1 MRKKVIISILSFL
14 YVIFMSIGT
23 SFTVSSS
30 FKFIIDNLFLVLGLS
45 VLLFFIMYF
54 ILNKIFYI
62 LDNYNKTENKR
73 YNRLLSLFDN
83 HPIIFSCIFII
94 LFYLIYIIAFYPMIL
109 SKDPS
114 FQLLQYFHID
124 NKYSYYSVLLD
135 NNVIITNHHPVVHTL
150 LLGTCVQIGISL
162 FNNVNIGLFL
172 YSIIQISVLVLTLSY
187 TIYFMK
193 SIKISLKYRLVCLLL
208 YALVPVFPFYA
219 MSPVKDVI
227 FGSLVILYI
236 ISYYK
241 CIISEKELNLKEIFK
256 IIILSILLFLFRNNG
271 IHLFILSFPLLII
284 INKKNRKA
292 FIIISISVVSLF
304 LIYSKIILPVN
315 KITPSSIRETLSI
328 PFQQTARYV
337 SNYEDEVTEKEKKA
351 IDKVLVYDTLK
362 DRYKPEIADPVKN
375 EYNKYATKED
385 LKNYFI
391 VWFDM
396 FKKHPVCY
404 IESTINNTYGYF
416 YPPKTN
422 WYIYY
427 KYLPIIKEHGINYH
441 YNNLSGLRNNLSS
454 FGKIYPHIP
463 ILGLFVNIGFNNF
476 VLIFLLGYLFYKK
489 KYKELFYLVPSF
501 ILTLVCI
508 ASPVNTYFR
517 YALPNIFAMPVMLA
531 IFRNIIRKKS

>member
-23 SFTVSSS
+23 SFMVSSS
-30 FKFIIDNLFLVLGLS
+30 FKFITYNLFLVLGLS

-62 LDNYNKTENKR
+62 LDNYNKTENKK

-94 LFYLIYIIAFYPMIL
+94 LCYLIYIIAFYPMIL

-150 LLGTCVQIGISL
+150 LLGTCAQIGISL

-292 FIIISISVVSLF
+292 FII
-304 LIYSKIILPVN
+304 
-315 KITPSSIRETLSI
+315 
-328 PFQQTARYV
+328 
-337 SNYEDEVTEKEKKA
+337 
-351 IDKVLVYDTLK
+351 
-362 DRYKPEIADPVKN
+362 
-375 EYNKYATKED
+375 
-385 LKNYFI
+385 
-391 VWFDM
+391 
-396 FKKHPVCY
+396 
-404 IESTINNTYGYF
+404 
-416 YPPKTN
+416 
-422 WYIYY
+422 
-427 KYLPIIKEHGINYH
+427 
-441 YNNLSGLRNNLSS
+441 
-454 FGKIYPHIP
+454 
-463 ILGLFVNIGFNNF
+463 
-476 VLIFLLGYLFYKK
+476 
-489 KYKELFYLVPSF
+489 
-501 ILTLVCI
+501 
-508 ASPVNTYFR
+508 
-517 YALPNIFAMPVMLA
+517 
-531 IFRNIIRKKS
+531 